1 MNHELNSPEEIAM
14 GKDNPIKSIM
24 NTAVA
29 PILAA
34 AAADNQT
41 GATEHIAAWKDKLI
55 EYIISHSGAL
65 LSAVVVIVVGLLAA
79 RWIGK
84 LFDRWLTHKAMDQ
97 PMRTLLVRIVRL
109 VIFAMALVVALGTA
123 GMDVTALIAGLGV
136 AGVGVGLALQGVL
149 GNLVA
154 GLTIIFTKP
163 FRVGEWIEI
172 AGVSGQ
178 VKGIEL
184 FSTTLLHTDMS
195 RVVIPN
201 RKIIGDILHNYGNLR
216 QLDLSVGVAYGTNLN
231 DATAIVRRVLSA
243 NSRVLK
249 EPAPVVG
256 VTLLAD
262 SSINIAIRPWV
273 KVDDFIPAQ
282 VEINQAIA
290 EQLRAANISIPFPQR
305 EVRLLNNP

>member
-1 MNHELNSPEEIAM
+1 MKNQTNSPEEIAAW
-14 GKDNPIKSIM
+14 KQNPVQSITSLAIM
-24 NTAVA
+24 

-34 AAADNQT
+34 AAADNQ
-41 GATEHIAAWKDKLI
+41 GGGVAAWKDKLI
-55 EYIISHSGAL
+55 EYVIGHSGAL
-65 LSAVVVIVVGLLAA
+65 ISAAFVIIIGFVAA
-79 RWIGK
+79 RWVGK
-84 LFDRWLTHKAMDQ
+84 LVDRWLTHKAMEQ

-109 VIFAMALVVALGTA
+109 LIFAMALVVALGTA

-178 VKGIEL
+178 VKDIQL
-184 FSTTLLHTDMS
+184 FTTTLLHTDMS

-201 RKIIGDILHNYGNLR
+201 RKIIGDILHNFGGIR

-231 DATAIVRRVLSA
+231 DATGIVRSVLAA
-243 NSRVLK
+243 NKRVLK
-249 EPAPVVG
+249 EPVPIVG
-256 VTLLAD
+256 VTMLAD
-262 SSINIAIRPWV
+262 SSINIAVKPWV
-273 KVDDFIPAQ
+273 KVDDYVLAQ
-282 VEINQAIA
+282 AEINQAVA
-290 EQLRAANISIPFPQR
+290 EQLRAANISLPFPQR
-305 EVRLLNNP
+305 EVRLLNNN